1 MEDRHDAPRHVR
13 DAQARVKNAQPRVD
27 KVIDTSR
34 ARVVCSGH
42 TQTGININTCFSDHA
57 RTRAR
62 RRPFTK
68 AEVAAWREQVFADG
82 IEDPVKVAV
91 QEAVRD
97 FGHEA
102 DFTIWAWYANRI
114 GINSFLE
121 LYFEQRSVM
130 RTRALRNPA
139 AAFHARLKR
148 FYAAMLPKG
157 SPSVALAEEG
167 GAA

>member
-1 MEDRHDAPRHVR
+1 MSLRRREVGISPAEGIQPAQTEDRKMNR
-13 DAQARVKNAQPRVD
+13 K
-27 KVIDTSR
+27 KIDSPASASR

-102 DFTIWAWYANRI
+102 DFTIWP
-114 GINSFLE
+114 GTPTGSG
-121 LYFEQRSVM
+121 S
-130 RTRALRNPA
+130 T
-139 AAFHARLKR
+139 AFWSCTSSRGR
-148 FYAAMLPKG
+148 
-157 SPSVALAEEG
+157 
-167 GAA
+167 